1 MRKQSELVTCLLAD
15 MRNLSDTVR
24 FVRSHFGRSER
35 TYRDCVTFRG
45 QCERIAERIRNMVDD
60 SERISTDK
68 IPPRRMAS
76 VRNAV
81 TELEREL
88 RGMVP
93 VANQAIYIINS
104 KCLNVLPIAVSLGLN
119 FPGDEWERKPE

>member
-1 MRKQSELVTCLLAD
+1 MRKQSELVTGLLAD
-15 MRNLSDTVR
+15 IRNLSDTVR
-24 FVRSHFGRSER
+24 FARLCFER
-35 TYRDCVTFRG
+35 GEKTYRDCVDLRG

-68 IPPRRMAS
+68 IPPRRMAA

-93 VANQAIYIINS
+93 VADQAMSIIHS

-119 FPGDEWERKPE
+119 LPGDEWERKPE